1 MNIVLTGFMASGKTQ
16 ISKCIAKM
24 SGFNLVDTDQLIVE
38 RMKMSINEIF
48 EKMGESEFRKIESDI
63 IREVSELD
71 NVIISTGGG
80 VVLNKENMDNLRKNG
95 VIVNL
100 APSFDVIVARLENAR
115 RTRPLLKDDDISQI
129 EKRFNDRLP
138 FYADCDIKIP
148 VSNDRS
154 PKYYANEILTKTK
167 LIQN

>member
-24 SGFNLVDTDQLIVE
+24 SGFNLIDTDQLIVE
-38 RMKMSINEIF
+38 RMNMSINEIF

-71 NVIISTGGG
+71 NIVISTGGG

-115 RTRPLLKDDDISQI
+115 MTRPLLKDDDISQI

>member
-48 EKMGESEFRKIESDI
+48 EKMGENEFRKIESDI

-129 EKRFNDRLP
+129 EKRFNDRFP

>member
-24 SGFNLVDTDQLIVE
+24 SGYNLIDTDQLIVE
-38 RMKMSINEIF
+38 RMNMSINKIF

>member
-1 MNIVLTGFMASGKTQ
+1 
-16 ISKCIAKM
+16 
-24 SGFNLVDTDQLIVE
+24 
-38 RMKMSINEIF
+38 
-48 EKMGESEFRKIESDI
+48 
-63 IREVSELD
+63 
-71 NVIISTGGG
+71 
-80 VVLNKENMDNLRKNG
+80 MDNLRKNG

>member
-24 SGFNLVDTDQLIVE
+24 SGFNLIDTDQLIVE
-38 RMKMSINEIF
+38 RMNMSINEIF